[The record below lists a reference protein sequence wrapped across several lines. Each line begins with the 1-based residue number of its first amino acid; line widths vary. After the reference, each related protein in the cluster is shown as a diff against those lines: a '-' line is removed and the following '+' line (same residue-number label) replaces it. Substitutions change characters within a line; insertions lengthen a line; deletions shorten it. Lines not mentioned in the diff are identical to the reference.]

1 MRNGQRC
8 YAGQIAECFAGVIAS
23 RREIAPRCGGQP
35 ILRGLAMIKTLKK
48 MVVVLLMLTMS
59 LIGMPTVVLAAPIGT
74 DTLVQLDQ
82 RGELVSHIQAQ
93 LARDD
98 VRAQFLARGVSPA
111 EVDARIAALSTEE
124 LQMLSLHLDDLP
136 AGGSV
141 LAVIGVVFVVLLILE
156 LVGVTNVFTKI

>member
-1 MRNGQRC
+1 
-8 YAGQIAECFAGVIAS
+8 
-23 RREIAPRCGGQP
+23 
-35 ILRGLAMIKTLKK
+35 MIRTLKE
-48 MVVVLLMLTMS
+48 MVVVLLMLSMS
-59 LIGMPTVVLAAPIGT
+59 LIGMPTVALAAPIGT
-74 DTLVQLDQ
+74 DTVVQLDK

-124 LQMLSLHLDDLP
+124 LQMLSLQLDDLP

-156 LVGVTNVFTKI
+156 LVGVTNVFTEI

>member
-1 MRNGQRC
+1 
-8 YAGQIAECFAGVIAS
+8 
-23 RREIAPRCGGQP
+23 
-35 ILRGLAMIKTLKK
+35 RGLAMIRTLKET
-48 MVVVLLMLTMS
+48 VVVLLMLSMS

-74 DTLVQLDQ
+74 DTVVQLDK
-82 RGELVSHIQAQ
+82 RGELVSRIQAQ

-124 LQMLSLHLDDLP
+124 LQMLSLQLDDLP

-156 LVGVTNVFTKI
+156 LVGVTNVFTEI

>member
-1 MRNGQRC
+1 
-8 YAGQIAECFAGVIAS
+8 
-23 RREIAPRCGGQP
+23 
-35 ILRGLAMIKTLKK
+35 MIRTLKET
-48 MVVVLLMLTMS
+48 VVVLLMLSMS

-74 DTLVQLDQ
+74 DTVVQLDK
-82 RGELVSHIQAQ
+82 RGELVSRIQAQ

-124 LQMLSLHLDDLP
+124 LQMLSLQLEDLP
-136 AGGSV
+136 AGGNV

-156 LVGVTNVFTKI
+156 LVGVTNVFTEI